1 MERLTTFFLFG
12 LILLL
17 GWIPQNLY
25 AQQETSEAEKTQTQ
39 TKKLKKPRGN
49 FEEAYIVANHGDT
62 TYGYIRRQDDFR
74 SQRQVKFADKYG
86 VRAKYTT
93 DRIKA
98 YGIDEDHYE
107 VIPTPLN
114 FSGLFSESHIFL
126 RRNIEGPASLFRFYT
141 RRSVFTLK
149 QGPAYID
156 LIKKPDGSLHEV
168 SYNFKWIRIAE
179 AFKDF
184 PELANAIRNELFKPE
199 DTPAIIDRY
208 NQWYLE
214 KQGEE

>member
-1 MERLTTFFLFG
+1 MERTNTFFLLVLFVF
-12 LILLL
+12 L
-17 GWIPQNLY
+17 GFTSQHLH
-25 AQQETSEAEKTQTQ
+25 AQEAKTQ
-39 TKKLKKPRGN
+39 TKKLKKPKGS
-49 FEEAYIVANHGDT
+49 FEEGYIVANRGDT
-62 TYGYIRRQDDFR
+62 TYGYIRRQDGFR
-74 SQRQVKFADKYG
+74 SQRQVRFADIYG

-98 YGIDEDHYE
+98 YGLDGEHYE

-114 FSGLFSESHIFL
+114 FSGIFSESKIFL
-126 RRNIEGPASLFRFYT
+126 RRSILGPASLFRFYT

-168 SYNFKWIRIAE
+168 SYNFKWVRIAE

-199 DTPAIIDRY
+199 DTPAIIERY
-208 NQWYLE
+208 NKWYLE
-214 KQGEE
+214 KEN